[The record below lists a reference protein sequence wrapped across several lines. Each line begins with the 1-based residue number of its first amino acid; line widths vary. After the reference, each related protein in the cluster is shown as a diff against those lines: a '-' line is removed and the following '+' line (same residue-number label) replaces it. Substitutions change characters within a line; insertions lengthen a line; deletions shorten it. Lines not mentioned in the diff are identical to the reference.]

1 MPENALFNGD
11 GSGPQYH
18 YGILLLNS
26 CFIFRSIPSL
36 VLTIATLQSKET
48 LPVPKQM
55 YQACINKLEGTIYF
69 Y

>member
-1 MPENALFNGD
+1 MLFSIVTTLAL
-11 GSGPQYH
+11 

-26 CFIFRSIPSL
+26 CFIFLSVFSL
-36 VLTIATLQSKET
+36 VLTMATLRSKKT

-55 YQACINKLEGTIYF
+55 YQACINKLEGSLYS